1 MKKKCILFLFFIYS
15 PFVFSCKEYVSGEI
29 ICELN
34 EGDKKLSIQF
44 LKKGCEFPKGNKT
57 DCLYAKSCL
66 NGEVKIGT
74 AIYTNQ
80 NSSKDFCLTAKKD
93 KEKLYKSLF
102 SGEKNLDVVLD
113 CSRFVKEGTNVVTL
127 TLDKKKHKCNLD
139 KVLGR
144 IN

>member
-1 MKKKCILFLFFIYS
+1 MMKKKCILFLFFIYS

-80 NSSKDFCLTAKKD
+80 NSSKDLVVDFSAENLYNMLTL
-93 KEKLYKSLF
+93 ERWGLVVSLF
-102 SGEKNLDVVLD
+102 SVAFSGFFHSIPSV
-113 CSRFVKEGTNVVTL
+113 
-127 TLDKKKHKCNLD
+127 
-139 KVLGR
+139 
-144 IN
+144 